1 MGHWAEIDENN
12 IVVNVIVIKEEE
24 LDKGHWGDK
33 SKWIKT
39 SYNTREGKYYIP
51 SENQNYT
58 KESPDQSK
66 AIRFR
71 YARKGMFYDKDND
84 VFLFSPQPFASWTL
98 NKTTYLW
105 EAPIEQPSL
114 TDEELEAQ
122 KYYWWDE
129 DVYQADNKKGWV
141 ISS

>member
-51 SENQNYT
+51 SENQDYT
-58 KESPDQSK
+58 KESPG
-66 AIRFR
+66 RW
-71 YARKGMFYDKDND
+71 
-84 VFLFSPQPFASWTL
+84 LASG
-98 NKTTYLW
+98 
-105 EAPIEQPSL
+105 S
-114 TDEELEAQ
+114 
-122 KYYWWDE
+122 
-129 DVYQADNKKGWV
+129 
-141 ISS
+141 